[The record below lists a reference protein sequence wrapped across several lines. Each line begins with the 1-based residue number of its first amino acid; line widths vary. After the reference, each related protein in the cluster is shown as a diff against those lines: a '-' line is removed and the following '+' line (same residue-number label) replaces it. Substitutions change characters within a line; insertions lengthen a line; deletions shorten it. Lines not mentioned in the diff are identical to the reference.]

1 MDNASL
7 KSALRSSSLA
17 ADGLAAKVRNIE
29 GKIRMP
35 IRNVSFTMPLNDIA
49 NVKHVEDGSNKVQSV
64 VHDSGNV
71 HTETNSPVKEMNDV
85 HGHSVGTTSFAS
97 VLQHKHTK
105 KTVAVSEI
113 RNDERVEGASVVIP
127 MEVVKEVSSAFDNT
141 LYGYFIGKRLAFPLV
156 ENYVKNTWAKFGLRH
171 VMHKNGFFFFQF
183 STREGMEKVLESGP
197 WLVRFVPLILN
208 IWSPNAK
215 LTKDEV
221 NLAPVWV
228 KLHNV
233 PILAYSEIGLSLIAT
248 QLGRP
253 IMFDSY
259 TSSMCLDPWGKCTY
273 ARVLIEMRAD
283 KELMDS
289 LVVAVPFTNGKGHSL
304 DNIEVEYEWKPPRC
318 ATCCTFD
325 HNDDKCP
332 KIVKEV
338 KSTLTNRVD
347 EEGFTTVNRK
357 KSRTAP
363 KKQVAGIRLSKSKPN
378 MVYRRVEKGESSLKT
393 SDGAGL
399 NSKHE
404 DKDPS
409 SSTKGNGVELKN
421 SFASLGGDTDDN
433 WFSAPDYSSGV
444 FHVINDSDS
453 EDVDEELVVEE
464 DRRNVM
470 YDNKGAST
478 PYAEVA
484 HD

>member
-1 MDNASL
+1 MSNMGVLHACPLCDML
-7 KSALRSSSLA
+7 M
-17 ADGLAAKVRNIE
+17 VRNIVRF
-29 GKIRMP
+29 GFSLSDTVSDLISNGSWRWP
-35 IRNVSFTMPLNDIA
+35 HDWLSRFPNVVNIPVPDINNELNDVCA
-49 NVKHVEDGSNKVQSV
+49 
-64 VHDSGNV
+64 
-71 HTETNSPVKEMNDV
+71 
-85 HGHSVGTTSFAS
+85 
-97 VLQHKHTK
+97 
-105 KTVAVSEI
+105 
-113 RNDERVEGASVVIP
+113 
-127 MEVVKEVSSAFDNT
+127 
-141 LYGYFIGKRLAFPLV
+141 FIGMSSVPPRLVDVLAFLIPSKGSSV
-156 ENYVKNTWAKFGLRH
+156 SNVIS
-171 VMHKNGFFFFQF
+171 QI
-183 STREGMEKVLESGP
+183 VLAAMTYCLWNERNSR
-197 WLVRFVPLILN
+197 LFKKK
-208 IWSPNAK
+208 K
-215 LTKDEV
+215 LTADHIV
-221 NLAPVWV
+221 QLITSLMRL
-228 KLHNV
+228 KL
-233 PILAYSEIGLSLIAT
+233 ITFKFKKMTTSLIAT

-289 LVVAVPFTNGKGHSL
+289 LVVVVPFTNGKGHSL

-338 KSTLTNRVD
+338 KSTPTNQVD

-363 KKQVAGIRLSKSKPN
+363 KKQVAGVRLSKSKPN
-378 MVYRRVEKGESSLKT
+378 MVYRRVEKGESSLKL

-399 NSKHE
+399 NSKRA

-409 SSTKGNGVELKN
+409 SSTNGNGIELKN

-444 FHVINDSDS
+444 FNVINDSDS
-453 EDVDEELVVEE
+453 EDVDEELVAEE
-464 DRRNVM
+464 DRRNVT

>member
-7 KSALRSSSLA
+7 KSALMSSLFA
-17 ADGLAAKVRNIE
+17 ADGLVAKVCNIE

-35 IRNVSFTMPLNDIA
+35 VRNVSFTMPLNDIA
-49 NVKHVEDGSNKVQSV
+49 NAKHVEDGSNKVQSME
-64 VHDSGNV
+64 DDSQPSGNV
-71 HTETNSPVKEMNDV
+71 HTATNSPVKEMNDV

-97 VLQHKHTK
+97 ILQHKHTK
-105 KTVAVSEI
+105 KTMAVSEL
-113 RNDERVEGASVVIP
+113 RNDERVEGAAVVIP
-127 MEVVKEVSSAFDNT
+127 MEVVKEVSSAFNNT

-289 LVVAVPFTNGKGHSL
+289 LVVVVPFTNGKGHSL
-304 DNIEVEYEWKPPRC
+304 DNIEVEY
-318 ATCCTFD
+318 
-325 HNDDKCP
+325 
-332 KIVKEV
+332 
-338 KSTLTNRVD
+338 
-347 EEGFTTVNRK
+347 
-357 KSRTAP
+357 
-363 KKQVAGIRLSKSKPN
+363 
-378 MVYRRVEKGESSLKT
+378 
-393 SDGAGL
+393 
-399 NSKHE
+399 
-404 DKDPS
+404 
-409 SSTKGNGVELKN
+409 
-421 SFASLGGDTDDN
+421 
-433 WFSAPDYSSGV
+433 
-444 FHVINDSDS
+444 
-453 EDVDEELVVEE
+453 
-464 DRRNVM
+464 
-470 YDNKGAST
+470 
-478 PYAEVA
+478 
-484 HD
+484 